1 MKAVKRQQETEMFLI
16 QLLDMWKQQLTPQD
30 ERKKN
35 MVFPLKMI
43 KGQRT
48 LDDVNRRQSKTKTA
62 VIIALNIKVN
72 IVKNN

>member
-1 MKAVKRQQETEMFLI
+1 MKRQQEAEMFLI

-30 ERKKN
+30 ERKKKTT
-35 MVFPLKMI
+35 VFPLKMI

-48 LDDVNRRQSKTKTA
+48 LDDVNRRQSKTKAA

-72 IVKNN
+72 IVKNK